1 MSTCTHALTI
11 KPAVHTHIHL
21 LMCAHH
27 TTQVNT
33 HTYSYTYS
41 HSDTHTCTQMLT
53 HTCTHMHWH
62 KHMHAVTHFRT
73 PICSHS
79 FAHSHMHSHSHV
91 NSQCLCIQSHACTC
105 SDFTLYTKELTDSAC
120 IYSHIHSHT
129 FMHIHSHTHTYSQL
143 LSHMLSHTNMHTLT
157 CMHTYP
163 ALSRT
168 KGWPGPDGSR
178 QRWSLQPVVPHRCR
192 VSGWRAGEAPEQ
204 LRKHSPGPRAVHVL
218 TRFCHCPEV

>member
-1 MSTCTHALTI
+1 MTTGTHALTI
-11 KPAVHTHIHL
+11 KPSVHTHIHL

-33 HTYSYTYS
+33 HTYSYTHS
-41 HSDTHTCTQMLT
+41 HSDTHTCTQILT
-53 HTCTHMHWH
+53 HICTHMHWH
-62 KHMHAVTHFRT
+62 KHMHAVTHFHT

-143 LSHMLSHTNMHTLT
+143 LSHMLIHTCTHSHTCTHIIQLHKPNLHPSAA
-157 CMHTYP
+157 C
-163 ALSRT
+163 LSRPAQA
-168 KGWPGPDGSR
+168 WPHLMAASR
-178 QRWSLQPVVPHRCR
+178 SLFSFLVLFIFLSHNEHI
-192 VSGWRAGEAPEQ
+192 WR
-204 LRKHSPGPRAVHVL
+204 RIYFHCIWKHTSPRP
-218 TRFCHCPEV
+218 